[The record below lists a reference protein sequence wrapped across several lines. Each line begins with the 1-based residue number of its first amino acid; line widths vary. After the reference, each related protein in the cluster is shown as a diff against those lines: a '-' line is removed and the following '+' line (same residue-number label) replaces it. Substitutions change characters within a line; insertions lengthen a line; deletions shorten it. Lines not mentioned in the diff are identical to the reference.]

1 MRKVCPGHSP
11 AVRKDGGQIGNRSFF
26 TLIELLVV
34 IAIIA
39 ILAAMLM
46 PALQQ
51 ARERGR
57 SAFCVSNLKTL
68 GNALQMYGN
77 DNNGYMQ
84 HRSGHFNVNSC
95 AYSGIARLAQYVG
108 GPSYQNIV
116 KDPAYRDQSLIP
128 GVFFCPSTEPYP
140 ETERGRNTYALAYG
154 PAYESGKFPADSEYT
169 NPIYKWRTFPTSTD
183 GSKAVQI
190 PVSRLIVVADK
201 ATITSSDMNSNL
213 IYNQTD
219 KYGWIYARHG
229 GRANLLMV
237 PGNVAS
243 KKGNE
248 LISTAD
254 YKLIDYFVLCKRLA
268 CRITYVQEK

>member
-1 MRKVCPGHSP
+1 MKKTCPGHSF
-11 AVRKDGGQIGNRSFF
+11 AVRGNDGQIGSRSFF

-84 HRSGHFNVNSC
+84 HRSGHFDVDVYR
-95 AYSGIARLAQYVG
+95 YSGIARIAHYIG
-108 GPSYQNIV
+108 GPTYRQLET
-116 KDPAYRDQSLIP
+116 DAAYRDPARIP
-128 GVFFCPSTEPYP
+128 GAFFCPSTEPYP
-140 ETERGRNTYALAYG
+140 EAERGHKTYALSFG
-154 PAYESGKFPADSEYT
+154 PTSGEGGKYPMDCECT
-169 NPIYKWRTFPTSTD
+169 NPIYKWPTFPTTNKAST
-183 GSKAVQI
+183 AIRI

-201 ATITSSDMNSNL
+201 FSLTSDDMNSNL
-213 IYNQTD
+213 IYSRTD
-219 KYGWIYARHG
+219 KYGWLYARHG
-229 GRANLLMV
+229 GRVNFLLI

-248 LISTAD
+248 LVNSTD
-254 YKLIDYFVLCKRLA
+254 YYVLCKRLA
-268 CRITYVQEK
+268 STITYVQEK

>member
-1 MRKVCPGHSP
+1 MKTMCSARPLGIRKNAEQTGT
-11 AVRKDGGQIGNRSFF
+11 GSFV

-57 SAFCVSNLKTL
+57 SAFCVSNLKTM
-68 GNALQMYGN
+68 GTGLQMYGN

-84 HRSGHFNVNSC
+84 HRSGHIDVDVHH
-95 AYSGIARLAQYVG
+95 YSIIARICGYVG
-108 GPSYQNIV
+108 GPTYRQLET
-116 KDPAYRDQSLIP
+116 DAAYRDPSRIP
-128 GVFFCPSTEPYP
+128 EAFFCPSTEPYVP
-140 ETERGRNTYALAYG
+140 EERGQKTYAFAYG
-154 PAYESGKFPADSEYT
+154 PASGGSSGKYPADCEYT
-169 NPIYKWRTFPTSTD
+169 NPIYKWPTFPTKTD
-183 GSKAVQI
+183 LSKAERI

-219 KYGWIYARHG
+219 KYGWLYARHG
-229 GRANLLMV
+229 GRVNFLLI

-243 KKGNE
+243 KKGSE
-248 LISTAD
+248 LVNSKD
-254 YKLIDYFVLCKRLA
+254 YYVLCQRLA
-268 CRITYVQEK
+268 STITYVQEK